1 MAIKGFKNKE
11 LEDFFYYDERKGL
24 KTEHI
29 DRLGMILDA
38 INSSHHPVD
47 LKALYGHKFA
57 QKKGAGKGVYSI
69 VVNGNYRVT
78 FQIKDDGAV
87 LLDYLDYHGKNIKA
101 Q

>member
-1 MAIKGFKNKE
+1 MAIKGFKSKE
-11 LEDFFYYDERKGL
+11 LEAFFYYDERKGL
-24 KTEHI
+24 KAEHI
-29 DRLGMILDA
+29 TRLGLILDA
-38 INSSHHPVD
+38 ISSSHHPVD
-47 LKALYGHKFA
+47 LKAIYGHKFA
-57 QKKGAGKGVYSI
+57 QKKGSGKGVYSI

>member
-1 MAIKGFKNKE
+1 LAIKGFKNKE